1 MAIGIRYI
9 GPWFSSS
16 PESFEERRAPS
27 PVALAVGATEDD
39 GLLAAEG
46 GEEPLGVV
54 GLGAGAGPGAGAGAG
69 PLGAGASVGT
79 GAGAGAGAGAG

>member
-1 MAIGIRYI
+1 MQQQTKKMAIGIRYI

-46 GEEPLGVV
+46 GEEPLGLF
-54 GLGAGAGPGAGAGAG
+54 GLGAGAD
-69 PLGAGASVGT
+69 PLGAGARVGAGT
-79 GAGAGAGAGAG
+79 GAGAGAGTG